1 MFTANPWVVYAS
13 VVTPLLSAY
22 YLAVGFIFYR
32 HDLKARIA
40 SWKNPPVGAMDPEL
54 KSEQIEE
61 QVKPDT
67 LQHDPA
73 EITDQENDEAQEPFR
88 DEVMMSKVEEL
99 SIHLKDA
106 IKQAH
111 HSGYSKEEFI
121 LLFQMTFKE
130 YQAIYGTPFQLSINN
145 LIEAELEKYGSI
157 HLSSED
163 RVRMWNQV
171 D

>member
-1 MFTANPWVVYAS
+1 MLTANPWVVYAS

-32 HDLKARIA
+32 HDLKAKIA
-40 SWKNPPVGAMDPEL
+40 SWKNPPVRAADPEL
-54 KSEQIEE
+54 KPEQTKEH
-61 QVKPDT
+61 VTADT
-67 LQHDPA
+67 AEDDLA
-73 EITDQENDEAQEPFR
+73 EIIEQDEDEVQEPFG

-99 SIHLKDA
+99 SFHLKDA

-111 HSGYSKEEFI
+111 HSGYNKEEFI

-130 YQAIYGTPFQLSINN
+130 YDAIYGTPFQLSVNN